1 MDKGAAVEYDTPE
14 NLFRQGGIFYS
25 MCDKSNITIED
36 IEVSSIELYKCGSET
51 NGCFLL
57 GCISSAVVW
66 WMICIDSLGVWVG
79 RCIFNKKG
87 GEGLQ
92 RRCRCIV
99 SV

>member
-36 IEVSSIELYKCGSET
+36 IEVSPIELYKCGSET

-57 GCISSAVVW
+57 GCIRSAVV
-66 WMICIDSLGVWVG
+66 
-79 RCIFNKKG
+79 
-87 GEGLQ
+87 
-92 RRCRCIV
+92 
-99 SV
+99 